1 MEHEKP
7 IPEGAVFEALEL
19 RAPHDALCRHA
30 LELLKDYRKD
40 MKRIAKERDTAQI
53 SCINLK
59 NEYEQELAKAR
70 AEALMHANEFLR
82 SRAECLILQRE
93 NAKCRAL
100 VKSLSDLAKE
110 LNDETNDN

>member
-1 MEHEKP
+1 MESEKP
-7 IPEGAVFEALEL
+7 IPEDAVFEALEL
-19 RAPHDALCRHA
+19 RAPHDALCRRA
-30 LELLKDYRKD
+30 LELLKDYRND

-59 NEYEQELAKAR
+59 NEYEQELA
-70 AEALMHANEFLR
+70 EAKTEAHMYANDFLR
-82 SRAECLILQRE
+82 SRMECLALQRE

-110 LNDETNDN
+110 LNDETNDD